1 MVINMKKI
9 LLVEDDFALAKSL
22 KVALEMKQYQIE
34 IADCYEIAVRMFQHM
49 TFDILILDIQLPDG
63 DGIELCQYI
72 RKQSQLPIL
81 FLTANDNEDMLIK
94 GLNSGGDDYMTK
106 PFRIKEL
113 YARLQALLRRT
124 QSWQEKIL
132 VGDLQIDLERREVF
146 MNKQEI
152 HLSAIDF
159 DILKM
164 LMVHKN
170 QVLTRQQLL
179 EAIDQENDFVEDNTL
194 SVHVKRLRD
203 KLGTYH
209 GHSYIETVRG
219 IGYRLNKEVLYEDE

>member
-81 FLTANDNEDMLIK
+81 FLTANDNEDML
-94 GLNSGGDDYMTK
+94 
-106 PFRIKEL
+106 
-113 YARLQALLRRT
+113 
-124 QSWQEKIL
+124 
-132 VGDLQIDLERREVF
+132 
-146 MNKQEI
+146 
-152 HLSAIDF
+152 
-159 DILKM
+159 
-164 LMVHKN
+164 
-170 QVLTRQQLL
+170 TR
-179 EAIDQENDFVEDNTL
+179 D
-194 SVHVKRLRD
+194 
-203 KLGTYH
+203 
-209 GHSYIETVRG
+209 
-219 IGYRLNKEVLYEDE
+219 

>member
-1 MVINMKKI
+1 
-9 LLVEDDFALAKSL
+9 
-22 KVALEMKQYQIE
+22 
-34 IADCYEIAVRMFQHM
+34 
-49 TFDILILDIQLPDG
+49 
-63 DGIELCQYI
+63 
-72 RKQSQLPIL
+72 
-81 FLTANDNEDMLIK
+81 
-94 GLNSGGDDYMTK
+94 MTK

-209 GHSYIETVRG
+209 GHSYIEISERNW
-219 IGYRLNKEVLYEDE
+219 L